1 MLLGHRLLLLGALT
15 LPIFSGCG
23 SSSHGSE
30 SGTIAQ
36 VLTGGS
42 MPTAPVTPPKAGPGG
57 GGVTGTDDK
66 VAATASVDA
75 LAVAV
80 GTSQT
85 VTVTFTS
92 TDGLPISGFSVY
104 GSLGTLPAGWS
115 APSSLTCAVVG
126 PGSGCVL
133 ALIYAPA
140 AIETGTLTLDCVYV
154 DNAGLPRTPGPCMTI
169 AYAAT
174 ASNHVVAS
182 VSPSGEIDA
191 AVGGGK
197 QSVIVNFITDD
208 GNAAAAFALSTNLGA
223 LPAGW
228 SSQAAAL
235 TCAVVS
241 TGNGCQL
248 PLNFAPTTSGGG
260 TLTLNYSY
268 TDASG
273 AAMSGALNVP
283 YAATPRQTVVASVSP
298 NGQINAAQMA
308 GQQSVGVTFTT
319 DDGNTAS
326 GLRLVSDL
334 TKLPA
339 GWSSTSTAFGC
350 GSVSTGN
357 GCQLQLKFAPT
368 VLGGGTLTLR
378 YSYLDAGGVPNF
390 GLLTIP
396 YAATTNDNVVGTAS
410 PTGQIVAMLGS
421 PAQAV
426 SVAFTTDD
434 NRLATALQL
443 TSNLAALP
451 AGWSSTA
458 ASFACSA
465 LGTGSACQ
473 LILNYAPTGVDNGTL
488 MLNYAYVNNA
498 DEAKTA
504 SVAIDYR
511 TTTNDNVVAAVNPAS
526 LSVVT
531 GSGSNPVMVTFTTD
545 DGNVASSLS
554 ADLTLLPADWSSASS
569 TFTCAT
575 VSTGASCQ
583 VSLNYAP
590 TVAASSTLTFGY
602 SYVNSAGTT
611 QTGTV
616 SIPYTAAP

>member
-1 MLLGHRLLLLGALT
+1 MLLGHRLLLLGVLAL
-15 LPIFSGCG
+15 PAFSGCG
-23 SSSHGSE
+23 SMSHGSE

-36 VLTGGS
+36 ATGGS
-42 MPTAPVTPPKAGPGG
+42 MPTPPVTPPKAGPAGG
-57 GGVTGTDDK
+57 GASGTHNQ
-66 VAATASVDA
+66 VSATASVDV
-75 LAVAV
+75 LAVAI
-80 GTSQT
+80 GASQT
-85 VTVTFTS
+85 ITVTFTS
-92 TDGLPISGFSVY
+92 NDGLPISGFSVY
-104 GSLGTLPAGWS
+104 GSSGTLPAGWS
-115 APSSLTCAVVG
+115 APTNLTCAVVA

-133 ALIYAPA
+133 SLTYAPA

-182 VSPSGEIDA
+182 ISPSGEIDA

-197 QSVIVNFITDD
+197 QSVVVNFITDD
-208 GNAAAAFALSTNLGA
+208 GNAATAFALSTNLGA
-223 LPAGW
+223 LPSGW
-228 SSQAAAL
+228 SSKAAGL
-235 TCAVVS
+235 NCAVVS

-248 PLNFAPTTSGGG
+248 ALVFAPSAATAG
-260 TLTLNYSY
+260 TLTLNYDY
-268 TDASG
+268 TDGSG
-273 AAMSGALNVP
+273 AAQSGALNIP
-283 YAATPRQTVVASVSP
+283 YAVTSQQTVVASVSP
-298 NGQINAAQMA
+298 NGQINAAQPG
-308 GQQSVGVTFTT
+308 GQQSVAVTFTT
-319 DDGNTAS
+319 DDGNAAS
-326 GLRLVSDL
+326 GLSLTSNL

-339 GWSSTSTAFGC
+339 GWSSTSAAFGC
-350 GSVSTGN
+350 ASVSTGN

-368 VLGGGTLTLR
+368 TLGAGTLTLR
-378 YSYLDAGGVPNF
+378 YSYNDAGGAPNF
-390 GLLTIP
+390 GLLTVP
-396 YAATTNDNVVGTAS
+396 YAATTNDNVVGTAAPS
-410 PTGQIVAMLGS
+410 GQIVAMLGS
-421 PAQAV
+421 PTQAV
-426 SVAFTTDD
+426 SIAFTTDD

-451 AGWSSTA
+451 PGWSSTA
-458 ASFACSA
+458 GSFACSV

-473 LILNYAPTGVDNGTL
+473 LMLNYAPTGVDNGTL

-498 DEAKTA
+498 DEAKTG

-511 TTTNDNVVAAVNPAS
+511 TTTNDNVLAAVNPTS

-554 ADLTLLPADWSSASS
+554 ADLTALPADWSSTSS

-575 VSTGASCQ
+575 VSIGASCQ
-583 VSLNYAP
+583 VSLNYSP
-590 TVAASSTLTFGY
+590 TVGASSTLAFGY

>member
-1 MLLGHRLLLLGALT
+1 MLLGHRLLMLGVLAL
-15 LPIFSGCG
+15 PVFSGCG

-36 VLTGGS
+36 APTGGT
-42 MPTAPVTPPKAGPGG
+42 MPKGPVTPPKAGPVG
-57 GGVTGTDDK
+57 GGVSGTDNK

-115 APSSLTCAVVG
+115 APTSLTCAIVG

-133 ALIYAPA
+133 SLTYAPA
-140 AIETGTLTLDCVYV
+140 AVETGTLTLDCVYV
-154 DNAGLPRTPGPCMTI
+154 DNAGLPRTPGPCMTL

-182 VSPSGEIDA
+182 VSPIGEIDTK
-191 AVGGGK
+191 VGGK
-197 QSVIVNFITDD
+197 QPVSVNFTTDD
-208 GNAAAAFALSTNLGA
+208 GNAVTALTLSTNLGA
-223 LPAGW
+223 LPSGW
-228 SSQAAAL
+228 SSKATGL
-235 TCAVVS
+235 NCAVIS

-248 PLNFAPTTSGGG
+248 ALDFAPTSAAAG

-268 TDASG
+268 TDGSG
-273 AAMSGALNVP
+273 AASSGALNIP
-283 YAATPRQTVVASVSP
+283 YATTARETVVASVSP
-298 NGQINAAQMA
+298 NGQINAALMG
-308 GQQSVGVTFTT
+308 GQQSVTVTFTT
-319 DDGNTAS
+319 NDGNAAS

-334 TKLPA
+334 SKLPA

-350 GSVSTGN
+350 DSVSTGN
-357 GCQLQLKFAPT
+357 GCQLQLKFAP
-368 VLGGGTLTLR
+368 VALGGGTLTLR
-378 YSYLDAGGVPNF
+378 YSYNDAGGAPNF

-421 PAQAV
+421 PAQVVAV
-426 SVAFTTDD
+426 TFTTDD
-434 NRLATALQL
+434 NRLATAL

-451 AGWSSTA
+451 AGWTSTA
-458 ASFACSA
+458 TSFTCSV
-465 LGTGSACQ
+465 LGSGSTCQ

-488 MLNYAYVNNA
+488 TLNYAYVNNA
-498 DEAKTA
+498 DEAKTG

-511 TTTNDNVVAAVNPAS
+511 TTTNDNVVAAANPTS

-531 GSGSNPVMVTFTTD
+531 GSGSNPVTVTFATD

-554 ADLTLLPADWSSASS
+554 ADLTVLPADWSSASS
-569 TFTCAT
+569 TFSCAT
-575 VSTGASCQ
+575 VSVGATCQ
-583 VSLNYAP
+583 VSLNYSP
-590 TVAASSTLTFGY
+590 TVAASGTLTFVY
-602 SYVNSAGTT
+602 SYVNSVGTT
-611 QTGTV
+611 KTGTV

>member
-1 MLLGHRLLLLGALT
+1 MLLGHRLLLLAVLAL
-15 LPIFSGCG
+15 PAFSGCG
-23 SSSHGSE
+23 SSSNGNQ
-30 SGTIAQ
+30 SGTIVQ
-36 VLTGGS
+36 TLTGGS
-42 MPTAPVTPPKAGPGG
+42 MPTAPVTPPKAGPVG
-57 GGVTGTDDK
+57 GGVSGTDNK

-115 APSSLTCAVVG
+115 APTSLTCAVVG

-133 ALIYAPA
+133 SLTYAPA
-140 AIETGTLTLDCVYV
+140 AVETGTLTLDCVYV
-154 DNAGLPRTPGPCMTI
+154 DNAGLPRTPGPCMTL

-174 ASNHVVAS
+174 SSNHVVAS
-182 VSPSGEIDA
+182 ASPTGEIDEN
-191 AVGGGK
+191 VGGK
-197 QSVIVNFITDD
+197 QPLSINFTTDD
-208 GNAAAAFALSTNLGA
+208 GNAVTALTLSTNLGA
-223 LPAGW
+223 LPSGW
-228 SSQAAAL
+228 SSPATGL
-235 TCAVVS
+235 NCAVVS

-248 PLNFAPTTSGGG
+248 ALNFAPTTAAAG

-268 TDASG
+268 TDGSG
-273 AAMSGALNVP
+273 AARSGALNVP
-283 YAATPRQTVVASVSP
+283 YAATSRETVVASVSP
-298 NGQINAAQMA
+298 NGQINAATMG
-308 GQQSVGVTFTT
+308 GQQSVTVTFTT
-319 DDGNTAS
+319 GDGNTAS
-326 GLRLVSDL
+326 GLRLISDL

-350 GSVSTGN
+350 DSVSTGN
-357 GCQLQLKFAPT
+357 GCQLQFKFAP
-368 VLGGGTLTLR
+368 VALGGGTLILR
-378 YSYLDAGGVPNF
+378 YSYDDAGGTPNF

-396 YAATTNDNVVGTAS
+396 YAATTNDNVAGTAS

-426 SVAFTTDD
+426 AVTFTTDD
-434 NRLATALQL
+434 NRLATAL

-451 AGWSSTA
+451 AGWSST
-458 ASFACSA
+458 
-465 LGTGSACQ
+465 TGSFTCSVLGSGSTCQ
-473 LILNYAPTGVDNGTL
+473 LMLSYAPTGVDNGTL
-488 MLNYAYVNNA
+488 TLNYAYLNNA
-498 DEAKTA
+498 DAPKTG

-511 TTTNDNVVAAVNPAS
+511 TTTNDNVLAASSTTS
-526 LSVVT
+526 LNAVT
-531 GSGSNPVMVTFTTD
+531 GSTSNPVVVTFTTD

-554 ADLTLLPADWSSASS
+554 ADLTALPADWSSASS

-575 VSTGASCQ
+575 VSVGTSCQ

-616 SIPYTAAP
+616 SILYSATP

>member
-1 MLLGHRLLLLGALT
+1 MLLGHRLLLLGVLAL
-15 LPIFSGCG
+15 PAFSGCG
-23 SSSHGSE
+23 SMSHGSE

-36 VLTGGS
+36 TTGGS
-42 MPTAPVTPPKAGPGG
+42 VPTPPVTPPKAGPVGG
-57 GGVTGTDDK
+57 GASGTHNQ
-66 VAATASVDA
+66 VSATASVDA

-80 GTSQT
+80 GASQT
-85 VTVTFTS
+85 ITVTFTS
-92 TDGLPISGFSVY
+92 ADGLPISGFSVY

-115 APSSLTCAVVG
+115 APTNLTCAVVA

-133 ALIYAPA
+133 SLTYAPA

-154 DNAGLPRTPGPCMTI
+154 DNAGLPRTPGPCMTL

-182 VSPSGEIDA
+182 LSPSGEIDTN
-191 AVGGGK
+191 VGGK
-197 QSVIVNFITDD
+197 QTVSVNFTTDD
-208 GNAAAAFALSTNLGA
+208 GNAVTALTLNTNLGA

-228 SSQAAAL
+228 SSKATGL
-235 TCAVVS
+235 NCAVVS

-248 PLNFAPTTSGGG
+248 ALAFAPTAAAAG

-268 TDASG
+268 IDVTG
-273 AAMSGALNVP
+273 AAMSGAVNVP
-283 YAATPRQTVVASVSP
+283 YAATSRQTVVASVSP
-298 NGQINAAQMA
+298 NGQINAALMG
-308 GQQSVGVTFTT
+308 GQQSVSVTFTS
-319 DDGNTAS
+319 DDGNAAS

-350 GSVSTGN
+350 DSVSTGN

-378 YSYLDAGGVPNF
+378 YSYNDAGGAPNF

-434 NRLATALQL
+434 NRLATALQV

-451 AGWSSTA
+451 PGWTNAAG
-458 ASFACSA
+458 SFACSV
-465 LGTGSACQ
+465 LGSGSTCQ
-473 LILNYAPTGVDNGTL
+473 LMLNYAPTGVDNGTL
-488 MLNYAYVNNA
+488 TLNYAYVNNA
-498 DEAKTA
+498 DEAKPG

-511 TTTNDNVVAAVNPAS
+511 TTTNDNVIASVNPTS

-545 DGNVASSLS
+545 DGNFASSLS
-554 ADLTLLPADWSSASS
+554 ADLTVLPADWSSASS
-569 TFTCAT
+569 TYTCAT
-575 VSTGASCQ
+575 VSVGTACQ
-583 VSLNYAP
+583 VSLSYSP
-590 TVAASSTLTFGY
+590 TVAAAGTLSFGY
-602 SYVNSAGTT
+602 SYVNSMGTT
-611 QTGTV
+611 KTGTV

>member
-1 MLLGHRLLLLGALT
+1 MLLGHRLLLLSVLAL
-15 LPIFSGCG
+15 PAFSGCG

-36 VLTGGS
+36 APTGGT
-42 MPTAPVTPPKAGPGG
+42 MPTGPVTPPKAGPVG
-57 GGVTGTDDK
+57 GGVSGTDNK

-115 APSSLTCAVVG
+115 APTSLTCAIVG

-133 ALIYAPA
+133 SLTYAPA
-140 AIETGTLTLDCVYV
+140 AVETGTLTLDCVYV
-154 DNAGLPRTPGPCMTI
+154 DNAGLPRTPGPCMTL
-169 AYAAT
+169 AYSAT
-174 ASNHVVAS
+174 ATNHIVAS
-182 VSPSGEIDA
+182 VSPIGEIDA
-191 AVGGGK
+191 KVGGK
-197 QSVIVNFITDD
+197 QPVSVTFTTDD
-208 GNAAAAFALSTNLGA
+208 GNAVTALTLSTNLGA

-228 SSQAAAL
+228 SSKATGL
-235 TCAVVS
+235 NCAVVS

-248 PLNFAPTTSGGG
+248 ALDFAPTGATAG

-268 TDASG
+268 TDGSG
-273 AAMSGALNVP
+273 AASSGALNVP
-283 YAATPRQTVVASVSP
+283 YATTPRETVVASVSP
-298 NGQINAAQMA
+298 NGQINAALMG
-308 GQQSVGVTFTT
+308 GQQSVTVTFTT
-319 DDGNTAS
+319 NDGNAAS

-334 TKLPA
+334 SKLPA

-350 GSVSTGN
+350 DSVSTGN
-357 GCQLQLKFAPT
+357 GCQLQLKFAP
-368 VLGGGTLTLR
+368 VALGGGTLTLR
-378 YSYLDAGGVPNF
+378 YSYNDAGGMPNF

-426 SVAFTTDD
+426 AVTFTTDD
-434 NRLATALQL
+434 NRLATAL
-443 TSNLAALP
+443 TSSLAALP
-451 AGWSSTA
+451 AGWTSTTG
-458 ASFACSA
+458 SFACSV
-465 LGTGSACQ
+465 LGSGSTCQ
-473 LILNYAPTGVDNGTL
+473 LMLSYAPTGVDNGTL
-488 MLNYAYVNNA
+488 TLSYAYVNNA
-498 DEAKTA
+498 DEAKTG

-511 TTTNDNVVAAVNPAS
+511 TTTNDNVVAAVNPTS

-554 ADLTLLPADWSSASS
+554 ADLTALPADWSSASS
-569 TFTCAT
+569 FSCAT
-575 VSTGASCQ
+575 VSVGASCQ
-583 VSLNYAP
+583 VSLNYSP
-590 TVAASSTLTFGY
+590 TVAASSTLSFGY

-611 QTGTV
+611 KTGTV

>member
-1 MLLGHRLLLLGALT
+1 MLLTHRLLLLGILAL
-15 LPIFSGCG
+15 PAVSGCG
-23 SSSHGSE
+23 SMSHGSE

-36 VLTGGS
+36 TTGGS
-42 MPTAPVTPPKAGPGG
+42 MPTAPVTPPKAGPVA
-57 GGVTGTDDK
+57 GGVSGTHNK
-66 VAATASVDA
+66 VSATASVDA
-75 LAVAV
+75 PAVAV
-80 GTSQT
+80 GASQT
-85 VTVTFTS
+85 ITVTFTS
-92 TDGLPISGFSVY
+92 DDGLPISGFSVY

-115 APSSLTCAVVG
+115 APTNLTCAVVA

-133 ALIYAPA
+133 SLTYAPA

-154 DNAGLPRTPGPCMTI
+154 DNSGLPRTPGPCMTLV
-169 AYAAT
+169 YAAT

-191 AVGGGK
+191 NVGGK
-197 QSVIVNFITDD
+197 QTVSVNFNTDD
-208 GNAAAAFALSTNLGA
+208 GNAVTALTLNTNLGA
-223 LPAGW
+223 LPSGW
-228 SSQAAAL
+228 SSKATGL
-235 TCAVVS
+235 NCAVVS

-248 PLNFAPTTSGGG
+248 PLAFAPAAAAAG

-268 TDASG
+268 IDASG

-298 NGQINAAQMA
+298 NGQIDAATMG
-308 GQQSVGVTFTT
+308 GQQSVALTFTT
-319 DDGNTAS
+319 NDGNAAS
-326 GLRLVSDL
+326 GLRLISDL

-357 GCQLQLKFAPT
+357 GCQLQLKFAPA

-378 YSYLDAGGVPNF
+378 YSYNDAGGMPNF

-421 PAQAV
+421 PAQDV

-434 NRLATALQL
+434 SRLATALQV

-451 AGWSSTA
+451 PGWTNTAG
-458 ASFACSA
+458 SFACSV
-465 LGTGSACQ
+465 LGSGSTCR
-473 LILNYAPTGVDNGTL
+473 LMLNYAPTGVDNGTL
-488 MLNYAYVNNA
+488 TLNYAYVNNA
-498 DEAKTA
+498 DEAKTG

-511 TTTNDNVVAAVNPAS
+511 TTTNDNVVAAVNPPS
-526 LSVVT
+526 LSAVT

-554 ADLTLLPADWSSASS
+554 ADLTVLPADWSSASS

-575 VSTGASCQ
+575 VTTSCQ
-583 VSLNYAP
+583 VSVNYSP
-590 TVAASSTLTFGY
+590 TVAAAGTLSFGY
-602 SYVNSAGTT
+602 SYVNSMGAAK
-611 QTGTV
+611 TGTV

>member
-1 MLLGHRLLLLGALT
+1 MLLGHRLLLLGILAL
-15 LPIFSGCG
+15 PAFSGCG
-23 SSSHGSE
+23 SMSQGSE
-30 SGTIAQ
+30 SGTNAQ
-36 VLTGGS
+36 AQSGGS
-42 MPTAPVTPPKAGPGG
+42 MPTPPVTPPKAGPVG
-57 GGVTGTDDK
+57 GGVGGTHNK
-66 VAATASVDA
+66 VSATASVDT

-85 VTVTFTS
+85 ITVTFTS
-92 TDGLPISGFSVY
+92 ADGLPISGFSVY

-115 APSSLTCAVVG
+115 SPTSLTCAMVA

-133 ALIYAPA
+133 SLTYAPA
-140 AIETGTLTLDCVYV
+140 AVETGTLTLDCVYV
-154 DNAGLPRTPGPCMTI
+154 DNAGLPRTPGPCMTL

-174 ASNHVVAS
+174 ASNHAVAS
-182 VSPSGEIDA
+182 VSPSGEIDSN
-191 AVGGGK
+191 VGGK
-197 QSVIVNFITDD
+197 QTVSVNFTTDD
-208 GNAAAAFALSTNLGA
+208 GNAVTALTLTTNLGA
-223 LPAGW
+223 LPSGW
-228 SSQAAAL
+228 SSKATGL
-235 TCAVVS
+235 NCAVVS

-248 PLNFAPTTSGGG
+248 ALAFAPAAAAAG

-273 AAMSGALNVP
+273 AAMSGAVNVP
-283 YAATPRQTVVASVSP
+283 YAATSRQTVAASVSP
-298 NGQINAAQMA
+298 NGQINAAQKG
-308 GQQSVGVTFTT
+308 GQQSVGVTFTS
-319 DDGNTAS
+319 DDGNAAR
-326 GLRLVSDL
+326 GLRLISDL

-350 GSVSTGN
+350 DSVSTGN
-357 GCQLQLKFAPT
+357 GCQLQLKFAPA

-378 YSYLDAGGVPNF
+378 YSYNDAGGMPNF

-434 NRLATALQL
+434 NRLATALQV

-451 AGWSSTA
+451 PGWTNTAG
-458 ASFACSA
+458 SFACSF
-465 LGTGSACQ
+465 LGTGSTCQ

-488 MLNYAYVNNA
+488 TLHYAYVNNA
-498 DEAKTA
+498 DEAKTG

-511 TTTNDNVVAAVNPAS
+511 TTTNDNVVAAVNPTS

-545 DGNVASSLS
+545 DGNDASSLW
-554 ADLTLLPADWSSASS
+554 ADLSVLPADWSSSSS
-569 TFTCAT
+569 TFTCAMIS
-575 VSTGASCQ
+575 VGTGCQ
-583 VSLNYAP
+583 VSLNYTP
-590 TVAASSTLTFGY
+590 TVAAAGTLSFGY
-602 SYVNSAGTT
+602 SYVNSAGTAK
-611 QTGTV
+611 TGSV

>member
-1 MLLGHRLLLLGALT
+1 MLLTHRLLLLGILAL
-15 LPIFSGCG
+15 PAVSGCG
-23 SSSHGSE
+23 SMSHGSE

-36 VLTGGS
+36 TTGGS
-42 MPTAPVTPPKAGPGG
+42 MPTAPVTPPKAGPVA
-57 GGVTGTDDK
+57 GGVSGTHNK
-66 VAATASVDA
+66 VSATASVDA
-75 LAVAV
+75 PAVAV
-80 GTSQT
+80 GASQT
-85 VTVTFTS
+85 ITVTFTS
-92 TDGLPISGFSVY
+92 DDGLPISGFSVY

-115 APSSLTCAVVG
+115 APTNLTCAVVA

-133 ALIYAPA
+133 SLTYAPA

-154 DNAGLPRTPGPCMTI
+154 DNSGLPRTPGPCMTLV
-169 AYAAT
+169 YAAT

-191 AVGGGK
+191 SVGGK
-197 QSVIVNFITDD
+197 QTVSVNFTTDD
-208 GNAAAAFALSTNLGA
+208 GNAVTALTLNTNLGA
-223 LPAGW
+223 LPSGW
-228 SSQAAAL
+228 SSKATGL
-235 TCAVVS
+235 NCAVVS

-248 PLNFAPTTSGGG
+248 PLAFAPAAAAAG

-268 TDASG
+268 IDASG

-298 NGQINAAQMA
+298 NGQIDAATMG
-308 GQQSVGVTFTT
+308 GQQSVALTFTT
-319 DDGNTAS
+319 NDGNAAS
-326 GLRLVSDL
+326 GLRLISDL

-357 GCQLQLKFAPT
+357 GCRLQLKFAPA

-378 YSYLDAGGVPNF
+378 YSYNDAGGMPNF

-421 PAQAV
+421 PAQDV

-434 NRLATALQL
+434 SRLATALQV

-451 AGWSSTA
+451 PGWTNTAG
-458 ASFACSA
+458 SFACSV
-465 LGTGSACQ
+465 LGSGSTCR
-473 LILNYAPTGVDNGTL
+473 LMLNYAPTGVDNGTL
-488 MLNYAYVNNA
+488 TLNYAYVNNA
-498 DEAKTA
+498 DEAKTG

-511 TTTNDNVVAAVNPAS
+511 TTTNDNVVAAVNPPS
-526 LSVVT
+526 LSAVT

-554 ADLTLLPADWSSASS
+554 ADLTVLPADWSSASS

-575 VSTGASCQ
+575 VTTSCQ
-583 VSLNYAP
+583 VSVTYSP
-590 TVAASSTLTFGY
+590 TVAAAGTLSFGY
-602 SYVNSAGTT
+602 SYVNSMGAAK
-611 QTGTV
+611 TGTV
-616 SIPYTAAP
+616 SIPYIAAP

>member
-1 MLLGHRLLLLGALT
+1 MLPSHRLLLLGILAL
-15 LPIFSGCG
+15 PAVSGCG
-23 SSSHGSE
+23 SMSHGSE

-36 VLTGGS
+36 TTGGS
-42 MPTAPVTPPKAGPGG
+42 MPTAPVTPPKAGPVA
-57 GGVTGTDDK
+57 GGVSGTHNK
-66 VAATASVDA
+66 VSATASVDT

-85 VTVTFTS
+85 ITVTFTS
-92 TDGLPISGFSVY
+92 DDGLPISGFSVY

-115 APSSLTCAVVG
+115 APTNLTCAVVA

-133 ALIYAPA
+133 SLTYAPA

-154 DNAGLPRTPGPCMTI
+154 DNSGLPRTPGPCMTLV
-169 AYAAT
+169 YAAT

-191 AVGGGK
+191 NVGGK
-197 QSVIVNFITDD
+197 QTVSVNFTTDD
-208 GNAAAAFALSTNLGA
+208 GNAVTALTLNTNLGA
-223 LPAGW
+223 LPSGW
-228 SSQAAAL
+228 SSQATGL
-235 TCAVVS
+235 NCAVVS

-248 PLNFAPTTSGGG
+248 PLAFAPAAAAAG

-268 TDASG
+268 IDASG

-298 NGQINAAQMA
+298 NGQIDAATMG
-308 GQQSVGVTFTT
+308 GQQSVALTFTT
-319 DDGNTAS
+319 NDGNAAS
-326 GLRLVSDL
+326 GLRLISDL
-334 TKLPA
+334 TKLQA

-350 GSVSTGN
+350 DSVSTGN
-357 GCQLQLKFAPT
+357 GCQLQLKFAPA

-378 YSYLDAGGVPNF
+378 YSYNDAGGMPNF

-421 PAQAV
+421 PAQDV

-434 NRLATALQL
+434 SRLATALQV

-451 AGWSSTA
+451 PGWTNTAG
-458 ASFACSA
+458 SFACSV
-465 LGTGSACQ
+465 LGSGSTCR
-473 LILNYAPTGVDNGTL
+473 LMLNYAPTGVDNGTL
-488 MLNYAYVNNA
+488 TLNYAYVNNA
-498 DEAKTA
+498 DEARTG

-511 TTTNDNVVAAVNPAS
+511 TTTNNNVVAAVNPTS

-554 ADLTLLPADWSSASS
+554 ADLTVLPADWSSASS

-575 VSTGASCQ
+575 VTTSCQ
-583 VSLNYAP
+583 VSVNYSP
-590 TVAASSTLTFGY
+590 TVAAAGTLSFGY
-602 SYVNSAGTT
+602 SYVNSMGATK
-611 QTGTV
+611 TGTV

>member
-1 MLLGHRLLLLGALT
+1 MLLGHRLLLLGVLAL
-15 LPIFSGCG
+15 PAFSGCG
-23 SSSHGSE
+23 SMSQGSE
-30 SGTIAQ
+30 SGTNAQ
-36 VLTGGS
+36 AQNGGS
-42 MPTAPVTPPKAGPGG
+42 MPTPPVTPPKAGPVG
-57 GGVTGTDDK
+57 GGVSGTHNK
-66 VAATASVDA
+66 VSATASVDT
-75 LAVAV
+75 LAVAA

-85 VTVTFTS
+85 ITVTFTS
-92 TDGLPISGFSVY
+92 ADGLPISGFSVY

-115 APSSLTCAVVG
+115 SPTSLTCAMVA

-133 ALIYAPA
+133 ALTYAPA
-140 AIETGTLTLDCVYV
+140 AVETGTLTLDCVYV
-154 DNAGLPRTPGPCMTI
+154 DNAGLPRTPGPCMTL

-191 AVGGGK
+191 NVGGK
-197 QSVIVNFITDD
+197 QTVSVNFTTDD
-208 GNAAAAFALSTNLGA
+208 GNAVTALTLTTNLGA
-223 LPAGW
+223 LPSGW
-228 SSQAAAL
+228 SSKATGL
-235 TCAVVS
+235 NCAVVS

-248 PLNFAPTTSGGG
+248 ALDFAPAAAAAG

-273 AAMSGALNVP
+273 AAMSGAVNVP
-283 YAATPRQTVVASVSP
+283 YAATSRQTVVASVSP
-298 NGQINAAQMA
+298 NGQINAAQKG
-308 GQQSVGVTFTT
+308 GQQSVGVTFTS
-319 DDGNTAS
+319 DDGNAAR
-326 GLRLVSDL
+326 GLRLISDL

-350 GSVSTGN
+350 DSVSTGN

-378 YSYLDAGGVPNF
+378 YSYNDAGGMPNF

-434 NRLATALQL
+434 NRLATALQV

-451 AGWSSTA
+451 PGWTNTAG
-458 ASFACSA
+458 SFACSF
-465 LGTGSACQ
+465 LGTGSTCQ
-473 LILNYAPTGVDNGTL
+473 LILDYAPTGVDNGTL
-488 MLNYAYVNNA
+488 TLHYAYVNNA
-498 DEAKTA
+498 DEAKTG

-511 TTTNDNVVAAVNPAS
+511 TTTNDNVVAAVNPTS

-545 DGNVASSLS
+545 DGNDASSLW
-554 ADLTLLPADWSSASS
+554 ADLSVLPADWSSTSS

-575 VSTGASCQ
+575 INVGTGCQ
-583 VSLNYAP
+583 VSLNYTP
-590 TVAASSTLTFGY
+590 TVAAAGTLSFGY
-602 SYVNSAGTT
+602 SYVNSAGTAK
-611 QTGTV
+611 TGSV
-616 SIPYTAAP
+616 SIPYNAAP

>member
-1 MLLGHRLLLLGALT
+1 MLLGHRLLLLGVLAL
-15 LPIFSGCG
+15 PAFSGCG
-23 SSSHGSE
+23 SSSRGSE

-36 VLTGGS
+36 TPIGGTN
-42 MPTAPVTPPKAGPGG
+42 PAGPVTPPKAGPVG
-57 GGVTGTDDK
+57 GGVSGTDNK

-115 APSSLTCAVVG
+115 APTSLTCAIVG

-133 ALIYAPA
+133 SLTYAPA
-140 AIETGTLTLDCVYV
+140 AVETGTLTLDCVYV
-154 DNAGLPRTPGPCMTI
+154 DNAGLPRTPGPCMTLT
-169 AYAAT
+169 YAAT
-174 ASNHVVAS
+174 ASNHIVAS
-182 VSPSGEIDA
+182 VSPIGEIDTKA
-191 AVGGGK
+191 GGK
-197 QSVIVNFITDD
+197 QPVSVSFTTDD
-208 GNAAAAFALSTNLGA
+208 GNAVTAFALSTNLGA
-223 LPAGW
+223 LPSGW
-228 SSQAAAL
+228 SSKASGL
-235 TCAVVS
+235 NCAVVS

-248 PLNFAPTTSGGG
+248 ALDFAPTSAAAG

-268 TDASG
+268 TDGSG
-273 AAMSGALNVP
+273 AASSGALNIP
-283 YAATPRQTVVASVSP
+283 YATTSRETVVASVSP
-298 NGQINAAQMA
+298 NGQINAALMG
-308 GQQSVGVTFTT
+308 GQQSVAVTFTT
-319 DDGNTAS
+319 SDGNAAS

-334 TKLPA
+334 SKLPA

-350 GSVSTGN
+350 DSVSTGN
-357 GCQLQLKFAPT
+357 GCQLQLKFAPAA
-368 VLGGGTLTLR
+368 LGGGTLTLR
-378 YSYLDAGGVPNF
+378 YSYNDAGGTPNF

-426 SVAFTTDD
+426 AVTFTTDD
-434 NRLATALQL
+434 NRLATAL

-451 AGWSSTA
+451 AGWTSAAGSFTCSVLGSGST
-458 ASFACSA
+458 
-465 LGTGSACQ
+465 CQ
-473 LILNYAPTGVDNGTL
+473 LVLSYEPTGVDNGTL
-488 MLNYAYVNNA
+488 TLNYAYVNNA
-498 DEAKTA
+498 DEAKTG

-511 TTTNDNVVAAVNPAS
+511 TTTNDNVVAAVNPTS

-531 GSGSNPVMVTFTTD
+531 GSGSNPVTVTFTTD

-554 ADLTLLPADWSSASS
+554 ADLTVLPADWSSASS
-569 TFTCAT
+569 TLSCAT
-575 VSTGASCQ
+575 VSIGASCQ
-583 VSLNYAP
+583 VSLNYSP
-590 TVAASSTLTFGY
+590 TVAAGSTLTFGY
-602 SYVNSAGTT
+602 SYVNSAGTMK
-611 QTGTV
+611 TGTV

>member
-1 MLLGHRLLLLGALT
+1 MLLGHRLLLLSVLALPT
-15 LPIFSGCG
+15 FSGCG

-36 VLTGGS
+36 TLNGGS
-42 MPTAPVTPPKAGPGG
+42 MPTVPVTPPKAGPIG
-57 GGVTGTDDK
+57 GGVSGTDNK

-92 TDGLPISGFSVY
+92 TDGLPISAFSVY

-115 APSSLTCAVVG
+115 APTSLTCAMVA

-133 ALIYAPA
+133 SLTYAPA

-154 DNAGLPRTPGPCMTI
+154 DNAGLPRTPGPCMTL

-182 VSPSGEIDA
+182 VSPSGEIDEN
-191 AVGGGK
+191 VGGK
-197 QSVIVNFITDD
+197 QTVSVNFTTDD
-208 GNAAAAFALSTNLGA
+208 GNAVTALTLSTNLGA
-223 LPAGW
+223 LLSGW
-228 SSQAAAL
+228 SSQATGL
-235 TCAVVS
+235 NCAVVS

-248 PLNFAPTTSGGG
+248 ALSFAPTAATAG

-268 TDASG
+268 IDSSG
-273 AAMSGALNVP
+273 AARSGAVNVP
-283 YAATPRQTVVASVSP
+283 YAATSQQTVVASLSP
-298 NGQINAAQMA
+298 NGQINAAQPG
-308 GQQSVGVTFTT
+308 GQQSVAVTFTT

-326 GLRLVSDL
+326 GLNLTSNL

-350 GSVSTGN
+350 ASVSTGN

-378 YSYLDAGGVPNF
+378 YSYNDAGGMPNF

-410 PTGQIVAMLGS
+410 PSGQIVAMLAS

-426 SVAFTTDD
+426 SIAFTTDD
-434 NRLATALQL
+434 NRLATALQV

-451 AGWSSTA
+451 PGWSNTAGSFTCSVVGGGST
-458 ASFACSA
+458 
-465 LGTGSACQ
+465 CQ
-473 LILNYAPTGVDNGTL
+473 LMLNYAPTGVDNGTL
-488 MLNYAYVNNA
+488 TLNYAYSNNA
-498 DEAKTA
+498 DASKTG

-511 TTTNDNVVAAVNPAS
+511 TTTNDNVLAASNPTS
-526 LSVVT
+526 LNAVT
-531 GSGSNPVMVTFTTD
+531 GSTSNPVVVTFTTD

-554 ADLTLLPADWSSASS
+554 ADLSALPADWSSASS

-575 VSTGASCQ
+575 VSVGTSCQ
-583 VSLNYAP
+583 ITLNYSP
-590 TVAASSTLTFGY
+590 TVAAASTLSFGY
-602 SYVNSAGTT
+602 SYVNSIGTAK
-611 QTGTV
+611 TGSV